1 MPSLEHDNEVRGE
14 SLDLIKYID
23 SNFDGPTLLP
33 EVPTTFRLQC
43 SRTLATERRFLVVSE
58 QTEDVY
64 VLVSCRMLQRGSS
77 LMS

>member
-1 MPSLEHDNEVRGE
+1 VPSLEHDNEVRGE

-23 SNFDGPTLLP
+23 SNFDGPALLP

-43 SRTLATERRFLVVSE
+43 SGTLATLQRFLVVSE

-64 VLVSCRMLQRGSS
+64 DC
-77 LMS
+77 MSWFPTGCCKEAVC